1 MKSRMTSLASL
12 WRGMMTGVRRSQH
25 PLKCEAKL
33 SCGPL
38 SWACSPALP
47 HTQSCHECVDIMEL
61 LSLKHL
67 EPRFLNTSTACV
79 KLLGNHS
86 GYQLSQTRSCCRSSP
101 QPCSASS
108 QSGDNRHGH
117 DDHRVA
123 EVLINRLMTDQENLR
138 SQILQVELSLIN
150 YRNVC

>member
-1 MKSRMTSLASL
+1 
-12 WRGMMTGVRRSQH
+12 
-25 PLKCEAKL
+25 
-33 SCGPL
+33 
-38 SWACSPALP
+38 
-47 HTQSCHECVDIMEL
+47 MEL

-67 EPRFLNTSTACV
+67 EPRFLNTSLNCKFSKPPYPVLPRICRHHGTFKSETSRAQVLEYLNCV

-108 QSGDNRHGH
+108 QSRDNRHGY

-123 EVLINRLMTDQENLR
+123 EVLINRLMTEPIKKLSDQENLR